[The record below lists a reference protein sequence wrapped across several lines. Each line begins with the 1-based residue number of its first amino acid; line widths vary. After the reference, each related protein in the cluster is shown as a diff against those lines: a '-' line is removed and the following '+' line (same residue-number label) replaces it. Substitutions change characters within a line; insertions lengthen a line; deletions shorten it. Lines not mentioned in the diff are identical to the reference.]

1 MSVNQSNQSGVLKR
15 WLQAIVPGIITAA
28 VVFGPSK
35 MTITSKMG
43 AEYGNSLL
51 WVIVVPILFMAV
63 YTAMAARIGRASS
76 QSLLTLVRRKWGRLA
91 AWIIGGGVFLVT
103 TSFQAG
109 NAVGAGIA
117 MAELTHTPVAIWIV
131 FFSAASIALLFFN
144 AFYRVL
150 EKVMVAIIVL
160 MLMSFIAT
168 CAVVKPQFS
177 MILEGLK
184 PAIPVGSLPLIIA
197 FMASAFSLVGALY
210 QSYLVQ
216 EKARTLK
223 LDNRSVEDKSLTG
236 ILLLGVMSACVMV
249 CAASVLY
256 PQDLRI
262 ESAADMGR
270 SLEPLF
276 GNFATGLFLVGLLG
290 AAVSS
295 LIGNATVGGTLL
307 NDALGKG
314 ARMDTKGVK
323 IYIALVMIA
332 GASIALL
339 FGKLPLE
346 LIVFAQ
352 RVTIFIVPA
361 IGVAIYAVGND
372 RSLMGDLVNGQW
384 SRVMG
389 LLGLLLVFLLAIVN
403 FRQLFF

>member
-1 MSVNQSNQSGVLKR
+1 MSVKQANQTGALSR
-15 WLQAIVPGIITAA
+15 WLRAIAPGIITAA

-43 AEYGNSLL
+43 AAYGNSLL
-51 WVIVVPILFMAV
+51 WVIVIPILFMAV
-63 YTAMAARIGRASS
+63 YTAMAARIGRASAV
-76 QSLLTLVRRKWGRLA
+76 SLLTVVRQKWGRTA
-91 AWIIGGGVFLVT
+91 ALIIGIGIFLVA

-117 MAELTHTPVAIWIV
+117 MAELTQTPTAVWV
-131 FFSAASIALLFFN
+131 LFFSGVSIALLFFK

-150 EKVMVAIIVL
+150 EKIMITIIVL
-160 MLMSFIAT
+160 MLLSFVAT
-168 CAVVKPQFS
+168 CLVVKPQFS
-177 MILEGLK
+177 VVLDGLR
-184 PAIPVGSLPLIIA
+184 PIIPDGSLPLIIA

-216 EKARTLK
+216 EKARSLQ
-223 LDNRSVEDKSLTG
+223 LAHGEVEDKSLIG
-236 ILLLGVMSACVMV
+236 ILLLGFMSACVMI
-249 CAASVLY
+249 CTASVLY
-256 PQDLRI
+256 TQGLRI

-276 GNFATGLFLVGLLG
+276 GSFATGLFLIGLLG
-290 AAVSS
+290 AALSS

-307 NDALGKG
+307 SDALGAG
-314 ARMDTKGVK
+314 FQMDKKQVK
-323 IYIALVMIA
+323 VYIALVMVTGA
-332 GASIALL
+332 GIALI

-352 RVTIFIVPA
+352 RVTIFVVPA
-361 IGVAIYAVGND
+361 IGLAIYAISND
-372 RSLMGDLVNGQW
+372 KAIMGDLVNGLW
-384 SRVMG
+384 SRIMG
-389 LLGLLLVFLLAIVN
+389 LLGLLLVFALAIIN

>member
-1 MSVNQSNQSGVLKR
+1 MSTKQANQSGMLAR
-15 WLQAIVPGIITAA
+15 WFRAIVPGIITAA

-35 MTITSKMG
+35 MTVTSKMG

-51 WVIVVPILFMAV
+51 WVIVIPILFMAV

-76 QSLLTLVRRKWGRLA
+76 VSLLALVRQKWGRTVAL
-91 AWIIGGGVFLVT
+91 IIGIGIFLVT

-117 MAELTHTPVAIWIV
+117 MAELTKTPMEVWV
-131 FFSAASIALLFFN
+131 LFFSAASIALLFFK
-144 AFYRVL
+144 AFYRIL
-150 EKVMVAIIVL
+150 EKVMISIIVL
-160 MLMSFIAT
+160 MLLSFVAT
-168 CAVVKPQFS
+168 CVVVKPELS
-177 MILEGLK
+177 AVLDGLH
-184 PAIPVGSLPLIIA
+184 PVIPEGSLPLIIA

-210 QSYLVQ
+210 QAYLVQ
-216 EKARTLK
+216 EKARNLQ
-223 LDNRSVEDKSLTG
+223 LANNEVEDKSLTG
-236 ILLLGVMSACVMV
+236 ILLLGFMSACVMI
-249 CAASVLY
+249 CAASVLHT
-256 PQDLRI
+256 QGLHI

-276 GNFATGLFLVGLLG
+276 GSFATGLFLVGLLG

-307 NDALGKG
+307 SDALGKG
-314 ARMDTKGVK
+314 FQMDKKGVK
-323 IYIALVMIA
+323 VYIALVMVA

-339 FGKLPLE
+339 FGGLPLE

-361 IGVAIYAVGND
+361 IGLAIYAISND
-372 RSLMGDLVNGQW
+372 KAIMGDLVNGRW

-389 LLGLLLVFLLAIVN
+389 LLGLVLVFVLAVVN